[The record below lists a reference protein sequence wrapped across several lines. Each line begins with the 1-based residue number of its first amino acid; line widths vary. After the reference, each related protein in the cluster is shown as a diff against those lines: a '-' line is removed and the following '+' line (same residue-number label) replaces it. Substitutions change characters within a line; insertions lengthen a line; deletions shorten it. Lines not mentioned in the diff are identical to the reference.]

1 MSHKPLDR
9 YDLAILSTLESHGRM
24 TVIDL
29 ADRIGLSKTPCHAR
43 LKRLE
48 TDGYIKGYAA
58 ILNQELLG
66 NKHVA
71 FVQVKLKDTRAPAL
85 NAFNEAVQAV
95 SVIEECHMMASDF
108 DYILKVRT
116 PDISTY
122 RQILGETITAL
133 PFVASTST
141 FVAMETVKEHSHVF

>member
-1 MSHKPLDR
+1 MSKKPLDR
-9 YDLAILSTLESHGRM
+9 YDLAILRTLENHGRI
-24 TVIDL
+24 TIIEL
-29 ADRIGLSKTPCHAR
+29 ADTIGLSKTPCHAR

-48 TDGYIKGYAA
+48 ADGYIKGYAA

-85 NAFNEAVQAV
+85 NAFNEAVQSV

-133 PFVASTST
+133 PYVASTST
-141 FVAMETVKEHSHVF
+141 FVSMETVKEHSHVF

>member
-1 MSHKPLDR
+1 MPKKPLDR

-43 LKRLE
+43 IKRLE
-48 TDGYIKGYAA
+48 ADGFIKGYTA
-58 ILNQELLG
+58 ILDQELLG
-66 NKHVA
+66 NKHIA
-71 FVQVKLKDTRAPAL
+71 FVQVKLKDTRAHAL

-141 FVAMETVKEHSHVF
+141 FVAMETVKEHSQVF

>member
-1 MSHKPLDR
+1 MSQKPLDR
-9 YDLAILSTLESHGRM
+9 YDLAILSTLESHGRI

-43 LKRLE
+43 IKRLE
-48 TDGYIKGYAA
+48 ADGYIKGYAA

-71 FVQVKLKDTRAPAL
+71 FVQVELKDTRAHAL